1 MLLAIDIGNTNI
13 VVGAYVEEPA
23 GAAGAESGQADDD
36 APLTSWRLG
45 TKQDWGQE
53 DFRRT
58 FDEFWEQ
65 SRFSPQDF
73 GDAVLCSVV
82 PALTELWRSLLSEML
97 AREPV
102 VLHQGMKLGMALDVK
117 RPENVGMDRL
127 ADAVAVRR
135 RTKGAAVAVD
145 FGTATTFN
153 VVDAGGRFRGGAI
166 APGLHSGAVL
176 MLKEA
181 PALPAVELT
190 APDSAIGRDTD
201 EALQSGIVLGYTGL
215 VEGLLARISHEL
227 ATPVTVIATGGLGHI
242 ITPLT
247 SSIDLY
253 DPWLTLDGIRTL
265 YRLNA
270 KRE

>member
-13 VVGAYVEEPA
+13 VVGAYVGEPA

-36 APLTSWRLG
+36 ALLTSWRLR

-153 VVDAGGRFRGGAI
+153 VVDEAGTLSRGGDRSGPAFGGSLDVERGTCSAGGR
-166 APGLHSGAVL
+166 
-176 MLKEA
+176 
-181 PALPAVELT
+181 
-190 APDSAIGRDTD
+190 TD
-201 EALQSGIVLGYTGL
+201 CTGF
-215 VEGLLARISHEL
+215 GNR
-227 ATPVTVIATGGLGHI
+227 P
-242 ITPLT
+242 
-247 SSIDLY
+247 
-253 DPWLTLDGIRTL
+253 
-265 YRLNA
+265 
-270 KRE
+270 